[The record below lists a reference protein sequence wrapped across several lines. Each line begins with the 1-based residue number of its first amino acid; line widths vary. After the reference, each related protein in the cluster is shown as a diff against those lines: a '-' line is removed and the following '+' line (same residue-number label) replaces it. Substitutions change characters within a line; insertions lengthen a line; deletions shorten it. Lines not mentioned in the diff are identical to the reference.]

1 MRIALFSDVHGN
13 YQATKAILYDIKKN
27 DFDEIICLGDI
38 IGIGPK
44 PKETLELV
52 LNSNINIVLGNH
64 DLYYTRGLEIDD
76 EITSENEI
84 KHHHWVH
91 NCIKDISK
99 EKFDYPLS
107 KEIDINGK
115 KILFQHYMLSKDTSI
130 DPYPFETISIRNMKD
145 IEDYCKTMD
154 CNYMFIGHEHRAF
167 EVHENNR
174 HIICIGS
181 SGCVKSNKTFYTI
194 IETLNDDI
202 KITKKEI
209 VFDREGFINDIKSY
223 KYPDQEF
230 IAKVLLGID
239 NL

>member
-1 MRIALFSDVHGN
+1 MRIAVFSDVHGN
-13 YQATKAILYDIKKN
+13 YQATKAILDDIKKN

-52 LNSNINIVLGNH
+52 LNSNIDIVLGNH

-99 EKFDYPLS
+99 EKLDYPLS

-130 DPYPFETISIRNMKD
+130 DPYPFETISIRNMTD
-145 IEDYCKTMD
+145 IEDYCKNMKCD
-154 CNYMFIGHEHRAF
+154 YMFIGHEHRAF
-167 EVHENNR
+167 EVHENNK
-174 HIICIGS
+174 HIICVGS